1 MSYNGV
7 GLILLALLFSGCAAL
22 EEPRW
27 AFLGDTSEKAF
38 YLDRQQ
44 VERLPNGNYSY
55 PVKACL
61 YQEGQP
67 HLHDE
72 SRSTNRI
79 LMVEMNC
86 RERQWTETWSGFMD
100 QEGKILFRH
109 LNRAPAPHPVEP
121 NTIHF
126 SAYHYLC
133 GDKVIV
139 AQHNHQ

>member
-7 GLILLALLFSGCAAL
+7 GLVLIALFFSGCASL
-22 EEPRW
+22 QEPRW
-27 AFLGDTSEKAF
+27 ALLGDTNEQAF

-55 PVKACL
+55 PVKTCL
-61 YQEGQP
+61 YLDGQP
-67 HLHDE
+67 HQLDE
-72 SRSTNRI
+72 SRDTNKV
-79 LMVEMNC
+79 LLVEMNC
-86 RERQWTETWSGFMD
+86 RKRQWTEAWSAFMD
-100 QEGKILFRH
+100 RSGKILFRH
-109 LNRAPAPHPVEP
+109 LNRSPSPQPIEP

-133 GDKVIV
+133 GDKTVV